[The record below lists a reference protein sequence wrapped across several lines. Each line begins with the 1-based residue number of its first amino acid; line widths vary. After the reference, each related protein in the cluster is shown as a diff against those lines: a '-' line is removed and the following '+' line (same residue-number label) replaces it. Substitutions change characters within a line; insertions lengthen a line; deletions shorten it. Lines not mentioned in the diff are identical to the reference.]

1 MVDFLIGAFV
11 AMGVPLDLAATLQVP
26 INIAIGS
33 ILYASFYPTY
43 VSVFGQPSETPPA

>member
-1 MVDFLIGAFV
+1 MGALVSLGISVDF
-11 AMGVPLDLAATLQVP
+11 AATLQVP

-43 VSVFGQPSETPPA
+43 VSVFGQPSETVES